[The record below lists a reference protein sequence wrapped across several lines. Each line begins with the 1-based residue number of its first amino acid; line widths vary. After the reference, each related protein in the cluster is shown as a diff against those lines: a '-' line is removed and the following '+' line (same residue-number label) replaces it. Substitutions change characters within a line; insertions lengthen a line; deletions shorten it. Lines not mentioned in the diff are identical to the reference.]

1 MAALTD
7 EVKTFVVQALA
18 CFDSGTQVASAV
30 KQQFGLVVTLQ
41 QLQAYNPATVAGA
54 RMSKKLRTLFEATR
68 AKFVDDV
75 STIPIANQAYRLR
88 VLDRSLNLAE
98 QRGNTAMVA
107 TLLEQAA
114 KESGGAFTNR
124 RELTG
129 KGGGP
134 IQQASVSA
142 ADVAAMVRTVREDY

>member
-1 MAALTD
+1 MATLSQD
-7 EVKTFVVQALA
+7 IKLFIVQALA
-18 CFDSGTQVASAV
+18 CYDSGTQVAAAV
-30 KQQFGLVVTLQ
+30 KQNFGLVVSLQ
-41 QLQAYNPATVAGA
+41 QLQAYNPSTVAGA
-54 RMSKKLRTLFEATR
+54 RMSKKLRTLFNVTR
-68 AKFVDDV
+68 TKFVEDV

-114 KESGGAFTNR
+114 KEAGGAFTNR

-129 KGGGP
+129 KDGGP
-134 IQQASVSA
+134 VQTQTE
-142 ADVAAMVRTVREDY
+142 TVQFYLPDNGR